1 MHYRI
6 ESEGAAP
13 DDGMIEVLIIALLA
27 ALVVVAER
35 ARRDRLRQHREDLA
49 VLLLTTLAPDA
60 ARGNPRDLLAWRPT
74 AEAARRMFPDAVH
87 DIERQTGE
95 AFPFSHDAIDD
106 AHARWTAEWLAWERR
121 HDVEFKQRA
130 SALEAELREA
140 GGSTP
145 AGRARLAALED
156 EKLQAYQQRYE
167 EYVRVGNGLAALKER
182 EDVRV

>member
-1 MHYRI
+1 MTEI
-6 ESEGAAP
+6 
-13 DDGMIEVLIIALLA
+13 LIIALLG

-35 ARRDRLRQHREDLA
+35 ARRDRRRQHQESLTV
-49 VLLLTTLAPDA
+49 VLLTSLAPNA
-60 ARGNPRDLLAWRPT
+60 ARGEPRELLAWRPT
-74 AEAARRMFPDAVH
+74 ADAARRMFPDAVR
-87 DIERQTGE
+87 DIEQRTGE

-106 AHARWTAEWLAWERR
+106 AHARWTAEWLVWERR
-121 HDVEFKQRA
+121 HDIEFKQRA
-130 SALEAELREA
+130 SALEAELRDA

-167 EYVRVGNGLAALKER
+167 EYVRVGNGLTALKER

>member
-1 MHYRI
+1 ML
-6 ESEGAAP
+6 
-13 DDGMIEVLIIALLA
+13 EVLVIALIGV
-27 ALVVVAER
+27 LVVVAER
-35 ARRDRLRQHREDLA
+35 ARRDRRRQHRERLA
-49 VLLLTTLAPDA
+49 ALLLSTLAPDA
-60 ARGNPRDLLAWRPT
+60 ARGEPRDLLAWRAT
-74 AEAARRMFPDAVH
+74 ADSIRRMFPDAVR

-95 AFPFSHDAIDD
+95 AFPFSHQVIDD

-130 SALEAELREA
+130 SALEAELQAA
-140 GGSTP
+140 GGATP

-167 EYVRVGNGLAALKER
+167 EYARVGNGLTALKER

>member
-1 MHYRI
+1 
-6 ESEGAAP
+6 
-13 DDGMIEVLIIALLA
+13 MIEVLIAASIAV
-27 ALVVVAER
+27 LVAVAER
-35 ARRDRLRQHREDLA
+35 ARRDCRRQHRERLA
-49 VLLLTTLAPDA
+49 ALLLTSLAPDA
-60 ARGNPRDLLAWRPT
+60 ARGEPRDLLAWRAT
-74 AEAARRMFPDAVH
+74 GDSVRRMFPDAVR

-95 AFPFSHDAIDD
+95 AFPFSHAVIDD

-130 SALEAELREA
+130 SALEAELQDA

-167 EYVRVGNGLAALKER
+167 EYVRVGNGLTALKER

>member
-1 MHYRI
+1 ML
-6 ESEGAAP
+6 
-13 DDGMIEVLIIALLA
+13 EVLVIASIG
-27 ALVVVAER
+27 ALVLVAER
-35 ARRDRLRQHREDLA
+35 ARRDSRRQHRERLA
-49 VLLLTTLAPDA
+49 ALLLTALGPAA
-60 ARGNPRDLLAWRPT
+60 ARGKPRDLLAWRAT
-74 AEAARRMFPDAVH
+74 ADSVRRMFPDAVG

-95 AFPFSHDAIDD
+95 TFPFPHAVIDD

-130 SALEAELREA
+130 SALEAELQDA

-167 EYVRVGNGLAALKER
+167 EYVRVGNGLTALKER